1 MQKRGL
7 RLQNVL
13 GLERNNWLGGTMSE
27 KFQRVVNAP
36 HRAIGKLGKKIR
48 DTNPQKTAGKV
59 ARGAGL
65 AATTS
70 AQFLLWLAKYITLD
84 NHITRGGE
92 KLFSK
97 VKVGKNKD
105 GKDKKFPKFIKQ
117 NPNFTSIVS
126 WWMLLASLGIG
137 GTKFI
142 QSRNGSDEI
151 DDDKI
156 ENIDLKFEDKTLGG
170 YCEKIKPVT
179 PFLIANLIANEGVRV
194 NENGMHVVYDDAT
207 GQPLKPGQKPR
218 GRPTI
223 GFGSTVLKDGTP
235 VSSYTKPM
243 TTEEAYELA
252 RWHLEEGETYFGMY
266 CYDTAFD
273 SVDINTVSEALAVA
287 SIMYNGFTNLIEPQF
302 INKKRN
308 RQLNDRF
315 ADLRQ
320 SYKDHGAGLSEEEVK
335 DAFAKHP
342 VDTTYSFGKMWLG
355 GKSKKAVANTLGN
368 FCREGR
374 GLWIRRWVEAGLLTG
389 DLTPDVLLNCPIDGL
404 SAFLKYKQKD
414 VKNKQTDKSAF
425 WKKDANGNTVVNRAT
440 YAEFLQWLEN
450 PVNEYGQSISKWKKV
465 RDYMPDF
472 ALAEC
477 NNGVCE
483 LKPVMKS
490 AREKKIEKDTY
501 VMNYENL
508 YADAIRVY
516 KSGDYETALQLLENL
531 VDEYPDNA
539 LLHND
544 LAATCNHLG
553 RYEDA
558 IRHAKEIVK
567 RIGDK
572 SQYAAAQY
580 NAGFAY
586 EQLGDL
592 NKALANYKLAVA
604 NGNHRVQS
612 DVTRVKN
619 KINKNIKHNSQKI
632 AFNDGAARVQ
642 RLSHNNSR
650 KTLVKNGASRA

>member
-1 MQKRGL
+1 
-7 RLQNVL
+7 
-13 GLERNNWLGGTMSE
+13 MSE
-27 KFQRVVNAP
+27 KFQHIVNAP
-36 HRAIGKLGKKIR
+36 HMAVGKLGKKIK
-48 DTNPQKTAGKV
+48 DTTPKKMFGKV
-59 ARGAGL
+59 ARGTGITT
-65 AATTS
+65 AAT
-70 AQFLLWLAKYITLD
+70 AQALLWLAKYITLD

-92 KLFSK
+92 KLFSEI
-97 VKVGKNKD
+97 KVGKNKN
-105 GKDKKFPKFIKQ
+105 GADKKFPKFIKK

-137 GTKFI
+137 GSKFV
-142 QSRNGSDEI
+142 QSRDGAGNI

-156 ENIDLKFEDKTLGG
+156 ENIDLKYEDKTLGG

-179 PFLIANLIANEGVRV
+179 PFLIASLVANEGVRV
-194 NENGMHVVYDDAT
+194 NEDGLHVVYDDAT
-207 GQPLKPGQKPR
+207 GKPLRPGQKPK
-218 GRPTI
+218 GRATI
-223 GFGSTVLKDGTP
+223 GFGSTVLKDGTS
-235 VSSYTKPM
+235 VTSYTKPI

-266 CYDTAFD
+266 CYDTAFNSINID
-273 SVDINTVSEALAVA
+273 SVPEALAIA
-287 SIMYNGFTNLIEPQF
+287 SIMYNGFSNLIEPQF

-320 SYKDHGAGLSEEEVK
+320 AYKDKGAGLSEEDVL
-335 DAFAKHP
+335 DAFAKNP

-389 DLTPDVLLNCPIDGL
+389 DLTPDVLLKCPIDGL

-414 VKNKQTDKSAF
+414 VKNKNTDKSAF
-425 WKKDANGNTVVNRAT
+425 WKKDVNGNTIVNKAT

-450 PVNEYGQSISKWKKV
+450 PVNEYGQSIAGWKKV

-472 ALAEC
+472 ALVEC
-477 NNGVCE
+477 DKNICE
-483 LKPVMKS
+483 LKPVIKS
-490 AREKKIEKDTY
+490 VKEKQIEKSTY

-508 YADAIRVY
+508 YADAVKVY
-516 KSGDYETALQLLENL
+516 KSGDYETAFMLFENL
-531 VDEYPDNA
+531 AEEYPDNA

-553 RYEDA
+553 RYEEA
-558 IRHAKEIVK
+558 IFHAQEIVK

-586 EQLGDL
+586 EQLGNL

-604 NGNHRVQS
+604 NGNRSVQS
-612 DVTRVKN
+612 DVTRVTNLLKKN
-619 KINKNIKHNSQKI
+619 TKQTSQKI
-632 AFNDGAARVQ
+632 AFNDGAARIKKKATQ
-642 RLSHNNSR
+642 
-650 KTLVKNGASRA
+650 KTTMANVKNGASRA